1 MDLIVGGAYQG
12 KLDYACEKY
21 GFTVENVFTCS
32 ENCDISFEKPCIDR
46 FEEYVLYCVKN
57 GISARKVL
65 EDNMEK
71 WENSVII
78 CREIFSGVVPIDDTI
93 RAWREETGRVMTWLS
108 GNAQSVTR
116 MFLGLPQKLK

>member
-1 MDLIVGGAYQG
+1 MELIVGGAYQG

-21 GFTVENVFTCS
+21 GFTAENVFTCN

-46 FEEYVLYCVKN
+46 LEEYVLYCVKN

-65 EDNMEK
+65 EENREK
-71 WENSVII
+71 WASSVII

-108 GNAQSVTR
+108 GNALSVTR
-116 MFLGLPQKLK
+116 MFCGLPQKLK